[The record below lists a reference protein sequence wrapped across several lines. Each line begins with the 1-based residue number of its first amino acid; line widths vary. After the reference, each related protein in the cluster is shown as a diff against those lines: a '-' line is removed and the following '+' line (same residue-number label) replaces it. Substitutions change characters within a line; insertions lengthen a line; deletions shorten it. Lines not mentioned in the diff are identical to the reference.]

1 MRLQTNRDIET
12 NSLIDKVEVTGK
24 DKANNMEEG
33 TQITIDKEMRTKED
47 MGVIKDTQTMGR
59 FEKI

>member
-33 TQITIDKEMRTKED
+33 TQITIDKETRTKED

-59 FEKI
+59 FEMI